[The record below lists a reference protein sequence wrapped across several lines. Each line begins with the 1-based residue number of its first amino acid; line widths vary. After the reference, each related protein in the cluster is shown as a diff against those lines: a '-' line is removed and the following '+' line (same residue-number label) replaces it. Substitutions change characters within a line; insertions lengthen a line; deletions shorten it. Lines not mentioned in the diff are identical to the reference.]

1 MSPHWI
7 KLLVL
12 FFITNLPLLS
22 GFLRTSG
29 WTLWDTSRD
38 LPGLGQLN
46 LDYSNFW
53 GAGSS
58 LAELRGHRVLR
69 GPREVIKASLQGEW
83 WSHNFLLFSPHSK
96 PQNVLFVLPQ
106 MPCNDVFIATGPSSI
121 ANQSMRASTTALKD
135 RPFLF
140 TRLPQ
145 VFCCGYGKLTNTT
158 AKDTV

>member
-1 MSPHWI
+1 M
-7 KLLVL
+7 KLFVL

-29 WTLWDTSRD
+29 WTSWDTSFD
-38 LPGLGQLN
+38 LPGLGQLD
-46 LDYSNFW
+46 LDYSSFW

-69 GPREVIKASLQGEW
+69 APREVIKASLQGEW

-96 PQNVLFVLPQ
+96 PQSALFVLPQ
-106 MPCNDVFIATGPSSI
+106 MPYNDVFIATCQSSI
-121 ANQSMRASTTALKD
+121 ANHSMRASTTTLKD

-140 TRLPQ
+140 MRLPQ

-158 AKDTV
+158 TKDTV